1 MMQETIVLVGT
12 PDTGKT
18 NFLGRMWEA
27 LRSAKGRLIC
37 PVPPDHIKYVE
48 DALGHLLAGEFAPR
62 SNKNISESRSD
73 VRIGVRLK
81 EEPTSEIYDV
91 LVPDVTGE
99 LWKRAVETFEIPEDW
114 LRDLKHASGA
124 MLFVRVNSDEI
135 VQPIDWITAR
145 QVLRN
150 PDFEIPANEA
160 GIPTQV
166 QLSELLRFLEISLTD
181 HADGSPPRVAI
192 IVTAFDIVDEATRG
206 RGAYDYLNRQYPL
219 FAGKIENCER
229 LRIKVFGASAV
240 SGDLKL
246 DDDFKQEF
254 LAGNLAEFGYIVEER
269 DGAVHVVKDVSV
281 PLAWLVKGD

>member
-1 MMQETIVLVGT
+1 MRQETIVLVGT

-18 NFLGRMWEA
+18 NFLGRMWEG
-27 LRSAKGRLIC
+27 LRNAKGRLVC

-48 DALGHLLAGEFAPR
+48 DALGHLLVGEFAPR

-81 EEPTSEIYDV
+81 DEPTSEISDV
-91 LVPDVTGE
+91 LIPDVTGE
-99 LWKRAVETFEIPEDW
+99 LWKRAVETFEIPNDW
-114 LRDLKHASGA
+114 LRELKKASGA

-160 GIPTQV
+160 GVPTQV
-166 QLSELLRFLEISLTD
+166 QLSELLRFLEISLAD
-181 HADGSPPRVAI
+181 HGDGSPPRVAI
-192 IVTAFDIVDEATRG
+192 IVTAFDLLDDATRG
-206 RGAYDYLNRQYPL
+206 RGPFEYLNRQYPL
-219 FAGKIENCER
+219 FAGKIENCKR
-229 LRIKVFGASAV
+229 LQIKVFGASAV
-240 SGDLKL
+240 SGDLKV
-246 DDDFKQEF
+246 DGDFKQEF

-269 DGAVHVVKDVSV
+269 DGAAHVVKDVSV
-281 PLAWLVKGD
+281 PLAWPVKGD